1 MVVLLYLSLRYSSV
15 NRLKRVNKV
24 TKMDVVTTSLEAL
37 IQRATNPQ
45 NQKPDIA
52 AIEAFCVMV
61 LKETEGVQIGSKL
74 LATHIQSTNEPEAL
88 QALTLL
94 DTCMRRCGPS
104 FHAEVGKFR
113 FLNEMIRLVSPKYLG
128 DKTPATVRRKVL
140 QLLYLWTKEYPRELK
155 IKEAYEMLRKQGVI
169 EEDSAP
175 IISNADEML
184 KTSKV
189 KSPIFE
195 DEEKSKLLQKLLQSK
210 NPDDLHAANRLI
222 KTMVKE
228 DERRVQLISRR
239 IMELESVHNNVKLL
253 SEMLD
258 SYNQNETSSEDLEL
272 MKELYQA
279 CERLKPTVLRL
290 ANETQDNEEMFGD
303 VLAAN
308 DALGQVFEKY
318 TAVIILGQK
327 VSKATSAG
335 NDPSLLD
342 LSSPIDTAL
351 SEVTSN
357 TKIDKTNNTTKTQS
371 DMEALGDIFNSLGKS
386 TEFSLTSDTNI
397 LMPEPMIMH
406 PINVQQNGKKVD
418 DTIGT
423 PVKKIDSKAR
433 ALEELNELGES
444 LLKQS
449 LSCTMTKEVSSDGN
463 KLSIN
468 RITKLEPKLEHNSSA
483 TSTFTNNSMTQHN
496 IVEKLSKDQN
506 EKTKNDFITPNFLNG
521 DDTLIDISCNNSE
534 NIDTSE
540 YSRTSENKSVKV
552 NDMPIN
558 INCEPTIKPLID
570 INVNLQ
576 DIKPGVIPPMTVI
589 EEKNSITVVLHF
601 AQDSPRPDVSVI
613 VVTTMSKNTKPLSN
627 YLFQAVV
634 PKKCKCR
641 LQPPSGSELPAHNPF
656 LPPSA
661 ITQIMLIANPLKEPV
676 SLKFMLSYT
685 MDDETYTEMGEVDKL
700 PQL

>member
-1 MVVLLYLSLRYSSV
+1 
-15 NRLKRVNKV
+15 
-24 TKMDVVTTSLEAL
+24 MDVVTTSLEAL

-61 LKETEGVQIGSKL
+61 SKETEGVQIGSKL
-74 LATHIQSTNEPEAL
+74 LATHIQSSNEPEAL

-128 DKTPATVRRKVL
+128 NKTPIAVRRKVL

-169 EEDSAP
+169 EEDSVP
-175 IISNADEML
+175 IISNADEVL
-184 KTSKV
+184 KTPKV
-189 KSPIFE
+189 KSAIFE

-210 NPDDLHAANRLI
+210 NPVDLQAANRLI

-258 SYNQNETSSEDLEL
+258 SYNQNETSHEDLEL

-290 ANETQDNEEMFGD
+290 ANETQDNEEMLGD

-308 DALGQVFEKY
+308 DALGQVFDKY

-327 VSKATSAG
+327 VSKTSTSS
-335 NDPSLLD
+335 DPSLLD
-342 LSSPIDTAL
+342 LSSPIDAAI
-351 SEVTSN
+351 SECSLN
-357 TKIDKTNNTTKTQS
+357 TNTEKTNNITTANSQS
-371 DMEALGDIFNSLGKS
+371 DMEVLGDIFNSLGKS
-386 TEFSLTSDTNI
+386 TEFPLTSDTNI

-418 DTIGT
+418 DTIDT
-423 PVKKIDSKAR
+423 PVKKLDSKAR

-449 LSCTMTKEVSSDGN
+449 LSCTMTKETSSDGN

-468 RITKLEPKLEHNSSA
+468 RVAKLQPKMEH
-483 TSTFTNNSMTQHN
+483 NNSMGLTCTSNSMTLHN
-496 IVEKLSKDQN
+496 IDDKSSKDQN
-506 EKTKNDFITPNFLNG
+506 EKMKNDFVPPNFLNG
-521 DDTLIDISCNNSE
+521 DDALIDISQPCNDDKNVE
-534 NIDTSE
+534 TSE
-540 YSRTSENKSVKV
+540 DSTLMKV
-552 NDMPIN
+552 NDVPAVS
-558 INCEPTIKPLID
+558 INCEPTIKPLTD

-576 DIKPGVIPPMTVI
+576 DIKPGTNPPMTVI
-589 EEKNSITVVLHF
+589 EEKNNISVVLHF

-613 VVTTMSKNTKPLSN
+613 VVTTMSKNKKPLSN

-641 LQPPSGSELPAHNPF
+641 LQPPSGTELPAHNPF

-685 MDDETYTEMGEVDKL
+685 MDDETYTEMGEVDRL
-700 PQL
+700 PHP

>member
-1 MVVLLYLSLRYSSV
+1 MVVLFYLSLRYLYS
-15 NRLKRVNKV
+15 NKFNRVNKLI
-24 TKMDVVTTSLEAL
+24 KMDVVTTSLEAL

-45 NQKPDIA
+45 NQKSDIA

-61 LKETEGVQIGSKL
+61 MKETEGIQIGSKL
-74 LATHIQSTNEPEAL
+74 LATHIQSSNEFEAL

-94 DTCMRRCGPS
+94 DTCMRRCGPN

-128 DKTPATVRRKVL
+128 NKTPVAVRRKVL
-140 QLLYLWTKEYPRELK
+140 QLLYLWTKEYPRESK
-155 IKEAYEMLRKQGVI
+155 IKEAYEMLRKQGVV
-169 EEDSAP
+169 EEDSVP
-175 IISNADEML
+175 IVSNTDEVF
-184 KTSKV
+184 KIPKAKNT
-189 KSPIFE
+189 IFE

-210 NPDDLHAANRLI
+210 NPGDLQAANRLI

-228 DERRVQLISRR
+228 DERRVQLNSRR

-258 SYNQNETSSEDLEL
+258 SYNQNETSPEDIEL
-272 MKELYQA
+272 MKELHQA

-290 ANETQDNEEMFGD
+290 ANETQDNEEMLGD

-308 DALGQVFEKY
+308 DALGEVFDKY

-327 VSKATSAG
+327 VTKTNIN

-342 LSSPIDTAL
+342 LSSPIDAAI
-351 SEVTSN
+351 SECTLN
-357 TKIDKTNNTTKTQS
+357 TNTDKTNNTTATNSQS
-371 DMEALGDIFNSLGKS
+371 DMEVLGDIFNSLGKPMD
-386 TEFSLTSDTNI
+386 FSLTTDTNI
-397 LMPEPMIMH
+397 LMPEPMIMD
-406 PINVQQNGKKVD
+406 PINVQQNGKKIDDNVD
-418 DTIGT
+418 TS
-423 PVKKIDSKAR
+423 VKKMDSKAR

-449 LSCTMTKEVSSDGN
+449 LSYKMAKESSLDG
-463 KLSIN
+463 KKMALAHVA
-468 RITKLEPKLEHNSSA
+468 KFQPKFDHHNSIGL
-483 TSTFTNNSMTQHN
+483 TSTNNNMTQHN
-496 IVEKLSKDQN
+496 IVDKSIKNEN
-506 EKTKNDFITPNFLNG
+506 EKVKSDSISTNFLNG
-521 DDTLIDISCNNSE
+521 DDTLVDISQSRNKSKNIETDEENTLMKVSDVPALTVNSE
-534 NIDTSE
+534 
-540 YSRTSENKSVKV
+540 
-552 NDMPIN
+552 PA
-558 INCEPTIKPLID
+558 IKPLTD

-576 DIKPGVIPPMTVI
+576 DIKPGTNPPITVI
-589 EEKNSITVVLHF
+589 EDKNGITVVLHF

-641 LQPPSGSELPAHNPF
+641 LQPPSGTELPAHNPF

-661 ITQIMLIANPLKEPV
+661 ITQIMLIANPLKESV

-685 MDDETYTEMGEVDKL
+685 MDDETFTEMGEVDRL
-700 PQL
+700 PHL